1 MCVQIARLIAARLA
15 REATLRVAARDVIV
29 KGPFQDD
36 FDVSPDGSRFLVVE
50 ADASDN
56 SRDVEPH
63 LMY

>member
-36 FDVSPDGSRFLVVE
+36 FDVSPDGSAIPGRE
-50 ADASDN
+50 AHAPDN
-56 SRDVEPH
+56 SP
-63 LMY
+63 